1 MYLQDPRMMAQGG
14 VSSGKVPV
22 KLTSVNFES
31 LAGFSRPS
39 FPPDDQQQQQ
49 QYQEEQQ
56 QQKQQ
61 QQPPPPQQQQQ
72 QQQQQQPSQQEQEQQ
87 QQQHQQHR
95 SGGGAA
101 LASYGKDVAD
111 SWNRGQK
118 HVGGE
123 EIRSRSRDS
132 SGTCLRWL
140 Y

>member
-72 QQQQQQPSQQEQEQQ
+72 QQQQQPSQQEQEQQ